1 MTYSFVFFH
10 YIASSRTILTRL
22 LALTPTA
29 YEFLEIGTAVGPM
42 SYVEIDDTR
51 GNLIVLLHT
60 MWMAL
65 IEKRTAIQ
73 RLVQSSTPSK
83 VMILDLVIK
92 FVEIRDVDNVKLSL
106 CDKCMYMKPSTI
118 LFMLELDTM
127 CRAHIFRFAPI
138 YK

>member
-1 MTYSFVFFH
+1 
-10 YIASSRTILTRL
+10 
-22 LALTPTA
+22 
-29 YEFLEIGTAVGPM
+29 M
-42 SYVEIDDTR
+42 SYVEIAIDDTR
-51 GNLIVLLHT
+51 GNRIVLLHI

-65 IEKRTAIQ
+65 IEKKRTTIQ

-127 CRAHIFRFAPI
+127 FRAHIFRFAPI
-138 YK
+138 YKLYKR